1 MSMNL
6 LVITGRVGSD
16 AVFRAFPNGG
26 GVLSFSVA
34 TNSGYGDKEKTL
46 WLRANIFGKR
56 AEGGLAQYLVKG
68 QEVALS
74 GELSENEYNDKN
86 TGETKK
92 SLEINVQN
100 VELIGGRPQGQDQT
114 SRPQGQTSTPS
125 SGGQPQPASPQA
137 GPDYGGGGDMED
149 IPFMPHEYKSVI

>member
-1 MSMNL
+1 MSLNL
-6 LVITGRVGSD
+6 FTMTGRIGRD
-16 AVFRAFPNGG
+16 AEFRAFPNGG

-68 QEVALS
+68 QEVAIS
-74 GELSENEYNDKN
+74 GELSENEYTTKD
-86 TGETKK
+86 TGEVRK

-100 VELIGGRPQGQDQT
+100 VELIGGKSQGAHAPQAA
-114 SRPQGQTSTPS
+114 
-125 SGGQPQPASPQA
+125 PQPASPSA
-137 GPDYGGGGDMED
+137 GPDYGSPQGGNADYLDDD
-149 IPFMPHEYKSVI
+149 ISF